1 MLEKLKAG
9 FSNFIS
15 KLKSKAEAEEVKEK
29 IEEKKEENEE
39 VKQEK
44 EIKEK
49 KESIELTTKTKIRA
63 LLTNKIKISKE
74 DFEKFWDELEFK
86 LIEANVALEAVE
98 DIKKELEDSLI
109 EKEFD
114 KKDFEKQV
122 KEEIKKSLLKYLE
135 KSFSNFD
142 IIDFCKKNQK
152 PVKILF
158 LGPNGA
164 GKTTTIAKI
173 AKILKE
179 NNLKCVFAA
188 SDTFRAAAIEQ
199 FELHAKNLGV
209 KVIKHQYGSDPASVA
224 FDAVEHAKANS
235 IDVVL
240 IDTAGRQETNKN
252 LIEEMKKISRV
263 VKPDLKIFVVE
274 SIAGNSLI
282 EQIREFKKH
291 IGIDGIIITKLDC
304 DDKGGAVL
312 GISKLT
318 DTPIYYISFGQEYE
332 KIEKYEP
339 AKFLERI
346 LS

>member
-1 MLEKLKAG
+1 MLEKLKAS

-15 KLKSKAEAEEVKEK
+15 KLKSKAEEKE
-29 IEEKKEENEE
+29 EEKKEETQQQMQ
-39 VKQEK
+39 KQVE
-44 EIKEK
+44 EK
-49 KESIELTTKTKIRA
+49 KEEKKEEKIELTTKTKIKA

-74 DFEKFWDELEFK
+74 DFEKFWEDFEFK
-86 LIEANVALEAVE
+86 LVEANVAIEAVE
-98 DIKKELEDSLI
+98 GIKKELEEYLV
-109 EKEFD
+109 EKEFN
-114 KKDFEKQV
+114 KKDFEKEV
-122 KEEIKKSLLKYLE
+122 KEEIKKALLKYLE

-142 IIDFCKKNQK
+142 IVEFCKKSEK

-158 LGPNGA
+158 LGPNGS

-173 AKILKE
+173 AKMLKE
-179 NNLKCVFAA
+179 NNLRCVFAA

-199 FELHAKNLGV
+199 LEIHAKNLGI
-209 KVIKHQYGSDPASVA
+209 KVIKHEYGSDPASVA
-224 FDAVEHAKANS
+224 FDAVGHAKANS

-240 IDTAGRQETNKN
+240 IDTAGRQETNRN

-263 VKPDLKIFVVE
+263 IKPNLKIFVVE

-282 EQIREFKKH
+282 EQIREFKKNV
-291 IGIDGIIITKLDC
+291 GIDGIILTKLDC
-304 DDKGGAVL
+304 DEKGGAIL

-318 DTPIYYISFGQEYE
+318 DTPIYYISYGQEYD